1 MAELTSQSRR
11 VVFVDDEY
19 RQQNPKKRHA
29 ERACDDCRRKKKRCA
44 HQPDLSGSPTSQ
56 GVDNDSERVRTSPL
70 QQPKAAGVSG
80 DGGGISSGRKDEG
93 SPTNRRSYQRFIGD
107 LNPEREL
114 RSPQHGRESVGV
126 WHSEDADASDL
137 PTRSSASSGLPPS
150 NLFHHCSQLTR
161 RLLLPIMDDQFQS
174 FRPPEHHLRAM
185 EQFYFDNVHPILPA
199 VDEAIYRGS
208 PTTSP
213 LHVLQSQ
220 ALCLA
225 VHTNPAVREHLFL
238 NPHHNLLTPEEFA
251 RTLLGSMRL
260 HIELALTT
268 DKAVLIR
275 TLATMSLFG
284 YTRDALELTCQF
296 FVRAVHLSFTVGLH
310 LDRTQ
315 DRDDPALDG
324 LFCYVWAIDRL
335 HAAMQGR
342 PVIMQQH
349 DMPVTPMHRAKGQ
362 PAGLRVFVR
371 LATLLDRVI
380 DLYRPT
386 SSELEIP
393 AADFPSYEDVLSECE
408 ALDMSIQCMGKIGKL
423 DGEFSSHYS

>member
-1 MAELTSQSRR
+1 
-11 VVFVDDEY
+11 
-19 RQQNPKKRHA
+19 
-29 ERACDDCRRKKKRCA
+29 
-44 HQPDLSGSPTSQ
+44 
-56 GVDNDSERVRTSPL
+56 
-70 QQPKAAGVSG
+70 
-80 DGGGISSGRKDEG
+80 
-93 SPTNRRSYQRFIGD
+93 
-107 LNPEREL
+107 
-114 RSPQHGRESVGV
+114 
-126 WHSEDADASDL
+126 
-137 PTRSSASSGLPPS
+137 
-150 NLFHHCSQLTR
+150 
-161 RLLLPIMDDQFQS
+161 MDDQFQS

-199 VDEAIYRGS
+199 VDEAIYRS
-208 PTTSP
+208 SAITSP

-220 ALCLA
+220 TMCLA

-238 NPHHNLLTPEEFA
+238 SPHQDRLTPEEFA

-275 TLATMSLFG
+275 TLATMSLFA

-310 LDRTQ
+310 LNRAQ

-342 PVIMQQH
+342 PVIVQQH

-386 SSELEIP
+386 STELEIP

-408 ALDMSIQCMGKIGKL
+408 ALDMPTHCLGKIENL
-423 DGEFSSHYS
+423 GEQLLSITANAFNLQCRWNSSTMRSQFYHAAAVRIRPSLEASRPVRVRTSLLLRSLLS